1 MFEFHTITK
10 PLAFL
15 TYLAC
20 TIMVRPPPRLRR
32 FEGKPVCSDKPVCP
46 DKPVCTDKPVCPDK
60 PVCTVMIRWPM
71 G

>member
-20 TIMVRPPPRLRR
+20 TIMVRPPPLLMR
-32 FEGKPVCSDKPVCP
+32 FEGKPVC
-46 DKPVCTDKPVCPDK
+46 TDKS
-60 PVCTVMIRWPM
+60 VCTVMVR
-71 G
+71 